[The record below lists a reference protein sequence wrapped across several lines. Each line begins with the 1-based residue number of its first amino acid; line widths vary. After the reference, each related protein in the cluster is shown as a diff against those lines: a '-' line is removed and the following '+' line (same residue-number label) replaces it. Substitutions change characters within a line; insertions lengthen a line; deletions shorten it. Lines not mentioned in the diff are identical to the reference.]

1 MPLKYLSNFWRS
13 LEIPLIYCKEWLKLE
28 WTKYRVLSAN
38 GNDSVND
45 NVNDNNDNNIIFT
58 IKDKKIYVPV
68 VTVSAR
74 DNQTLPK
81 LFSKGFEICI
91 YWRNIKQ
98 KVTVKILTYSLTGR
112 ISSEI
117 SFSCWCQSW
126 RLQHLLTI
134 GKWI

>member
-1 MPLKYLSNFWRS
+1 M
-13 LEIPLIYCKEWLKLE
+13 
-28 WTKYRVLSAN
+28 SAN

-45 NVNDNNDNNIIFT
+45 NVNDNNGNNIIFT

-81 LFSKGFEICI
+81 LFRKGFEICI

-117 SFSCWCQSW
+117 SFSC
-126 RLQHLLTI
+126 
-134 GKWI
+134 